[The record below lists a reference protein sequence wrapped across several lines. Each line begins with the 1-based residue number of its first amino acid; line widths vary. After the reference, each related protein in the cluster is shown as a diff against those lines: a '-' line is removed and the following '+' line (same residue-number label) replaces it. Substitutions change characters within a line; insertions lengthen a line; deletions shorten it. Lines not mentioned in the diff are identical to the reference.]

1 MVLNWTQLVADFSAL
16 GGTVSN
22 TTPVP
27 VPNTAPNTTPTPV
40 PNTTPTP
47 VPNTAPN
54 TTPTPSGNSIGSIFW
69 LKDNLQPKYFDELV
83 NVYKAVEVYNPE
95 KFLVSS
101 CGWLKVN
108 LSNTAWNELYT
119 SITAL

>member
-1 MVLNWTQLVADFSAL
+1 MWLYNNLSLPYYNQLID
-16 GGTVSN
+16 
-22 TTPVP
+22 
-27 VPNTAPNTTPTPV
+27 
-40 PNTTPTP
+40 
-47 VPNTAPN
+47 
-54 TTPTPSGNSIGSIFW
+54 
-69 LKDNLQPKYFDELV
+69 
-83 NVYKAVEVYNPE
+83 VYKAVEVYNPE